1 MFQLY
6 ICQIGSYFDLQE
18 PDRIFSNFL
27 SHHCSQFQ
35 TPFAGSSL
43 SSSHQCR
50 ANHCLTGRKIHG
62 LPESSPSPLLVATIL
77 VLLSDMWGVG
87 DVVSV
92 STDASFDIDWTLNY
106 TRKNL
111 LVSISTAGKTTFTS
125 MYKQDRLA
133 LHSMT
138 FATLRAGHSLSK
150 FLSGSSPTEAPCWLA
165 KSYAINFPCLSELG
179 R

>member
-1 MFQLY
+1 
-6 ICQIGSYFDLQE
+6 
-18 PDRIFSNFL
+18 
-27 SHHCSQFQ
+27 
-35 TPFAGSSL
+35 
-43 SSSHQCR
+43 
-50 ANHCLTGRKIHG
+50 
-62 LPESSPSPLLVATIL
+62 
-77 VLLSDMWGVG
+77 MWGVG